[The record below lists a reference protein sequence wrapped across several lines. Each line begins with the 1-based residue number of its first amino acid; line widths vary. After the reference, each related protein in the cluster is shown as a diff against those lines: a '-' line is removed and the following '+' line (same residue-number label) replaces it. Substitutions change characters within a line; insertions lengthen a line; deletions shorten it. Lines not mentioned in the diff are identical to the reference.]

1 MNQVERRI
9 AELRWM
15 LESGEVT
22 DLCWIN
28 FLKLEIEELEVFVQ
42 RLEAA

>member
-1 MNQVERRI
+1 MNNIERRI

-15 LESGEVT
+15 LDSGYVT
-22 DLCWIN
+22 DWCWIN
-28 FLKLEIEELEVFVQ
+28 FLKMEIEELEADAH

>member
-22 DLCWIN
+22 DPCWIT
-28 FLKLEIEELEVFVQ
+28 FLQMEIDELEACSH